1 MLRLDVVR
9 RVLDKVAEEGDWGRS
24 LPSGVAQGIAV
35 HKEYKGASACLVE
48 LDTRP
53 QTVNRRI
60 RDAVTG
66 PRVTRVTF
74 AIDVG
79 LPINPRGLEAQMQGG
94 INDGIALALTS
105 SLHLRDGHFM
115 EGRSDENTSELQS
128 LMRISY

>member
-53 QTVNRRI
+53 QTVNRRN

-74 AIDVG
+74 AIHVR
-79 LPINPRGLEAQMQGG
+79 LPINPRGLSAPMQGG
-94 INDGIALALTS
+94 THAGIALAPTPTLP
-105 SLHLRDGHFM
+105 LPAG
-115 EGRSDENTSELQS
+115 
-128 LMRISY
+128 